1 MKKQLNWLFDY
12 PNLKVYQ
19 YEEGFKFSL
28 DSILLAEFVT
38 IRKNDKNIID
48 LCTGNAVI
56 PILLNHKYQKKI
68 YGVEIQKEIYDLGL
82 DSIKENKMDKSIS
95 LINDSVLN
103 LKNYFPGNN
112 FDVVVSNPPYFK
124 VHNEEFLNK
133 NTLKRMARHEITLTL
148 EQLMAEASFLL
159 KTKGRFYLVHV
170 PSRIDEIFLLAN
182 KYHMA
187 VKKIQF
193 VYSDIH
199 LKPIIVLVC
208 LVKDGKNGVKV
219 FPPVSILN
227 AKTYQ
232 GIFLK
237 EDQG

>member
-1 MKKQLNWLFDY
+1 MKKVLNWLYDY

-19 YEEGFKFSL
+19 FQDGFKFSL
-28 DSILLAEFVT
+28 DSILLAEFAE
-38 IRKNDKNIID
+38 IRKNDEHIID
-48 LCTGNAVI
+48 LCTGNGVI
-56 PILLNHKYQKKI
+56 PILLAHKYQKI
-68 YGVEIQKEIYDLGL
+68 VTGVEIQAEIAQLARESVAYNSM
-82 DSIKENKMDKSIS
+82 DSMVTILEKD
-95 LINDSVLN
+95 VLE

-133 NTLKRMARHEITLTL
+133 NMLKSMARHEITLTL

-237 EDQG
+237 EDHL